1 MNLKIDR
8 PIYLFE
14 RQKMTYIMEAKTIQ
28 ANAFKTLIEALKEIL
43 NDANLEFD
51 EYGIKIKAM
60 DSSHTVLVYLKLES
74 GKFESYKCYNKIIIG
89 VSMINF
95 FKLIKTMCG
104 NDTLTLFIEEDNPNV
119 LGIKLENGEKNSVTT
134 YRLNLMDLNEEDLN
148 LPPASFDSV
157 ITMPSVDFQ
166 KYCRDMH
173 QFAEIV
179 EIKSIGSLLYL
190 SCKGDFAS
198 QESIIG
204 EADCGISFVQNTN
217 PNEIVQGLF
226 ALKHLVMFTKC
237 TNLCQQIEILLKND
251 FPLIIKYQVASLGEI
266 KLALAPQCN
275 VD

>member
-1 MNLKIDR
+1 MS
-8 PIYLFE
+8 YL
-14 RQKMTYIMEAKTIQ
+14 MEAKTIQ

-51 EYGIKIKAM
+51 ENGIKIKAM
-60 DSSHTVLVYLKLES
+60 DSSHTVLVYLKLEAS
-74 GKFESYKCYNKIIIG
+74 KFELYKCNNRVIIG

-148 LPPASFDSV
+148 LPPAQFDSI

-204 EADCGISFVQNTN
+204 EADSGISFVQNTN
-217 PNEIVQGLF
+217 SDEIVQGLF

-251 FPLIIKYQVASLGEI
+251 FPLIINYQVASLGEI